1 MMTLDDID
9 LTRLPEREGLFPHD
23 WFTLLRREAPV
34 WYHPH
39 VAGVPELEGQGFWV
53 VSRHEDLRTVS
64 QDWERFSSERKGVF
78 VRDDFSGQLGVN
90 MMLTDP
96 PLQTRMRNL
105 VNKAFTPRA
114 CKRLEE
120 NVRKRSRSLI
130 ERVSEQ
136 GSCEFVYDVAAE
148 IPVSVIADILGVPES
163 DRPQM
168 RDLVVRIL
176 TADPDS
182 DETPAAQ
189 AELFGLARPILDAKR
204 RHPEDDILSVLSQ
217 SRISDDEG
225 THALTEHQ
233 LEAFFIQLVFAGTE
247 TTWSAQAGGL
257 LALLEHPAELAAL
270 RTDPGLIPSAVE
282 EILRWTTPVT
292 YFSRTATCDTE
303 LRGQQIAEGEK
314 VTIWYPSAN
323 RDEAV
328 FDDPFRFDVRR
339 SPNAHV
345 SFGAGGPHFCL
356 GANLARME
364 LRIVFE
370 ELLRGLDE
378 IELAGPLERH
388 ATAWDMAVFG
398 SLKRMP
404 IRFRATPG

>member
-1 MMTLDDID
+1 
-9 LTRLPEREGLFPHD
+9 
-23 WFTLLRREAPV
+23 
-34 WYHPH
+34 
-39 VAGVPELEGQGFWV
+39 VPELGGRGFWV
-53 VSRHEDLRTVS
+53 VSRHEDLRRVS
-64 QDWERFSSERKGVF
+64 QDWEAFSSERKGVF

-120 NVRKRSRSLI
+120 NVRRRSRALVARI
-130 ERVSEQ
+130 AEQ
-136 GSCEFVYDVAAE
+136 GACEFVYDVAAE
-148 IPVSVIADILGVPES
+148 IPLNVIADILGVPES
-163 DRPQM
+163 DRPRL

-176 TADPDS
+176 TADPGT
-182 DETPAAQ
+182 DETPVVQ
-189 AELFGLARPILDAKR
+189 GELFGLAQPILDRKR
-204 RHPEDDILSVLSQ
+204 RHPDDDILSVLTR
-217 SRISDDEG
+217 SRITDDEG

-233 LEAFFIQLVFAGTE
+233 LEAFFIQLTFAGTE

-257 LALLEHPAELAAL
+257 LALLENPRELAAL
-270 RTDPGLIPSAVE
+270 RADPALIPSAVE

-292 YFSRTATCDTE
+292 YFSRTATRDCE
-303 LRGQQIAEGEK
+303 LGDRQILEGEK

-323 RDEAV
+323 RDESV

-339 SPNAHV
+339 SPNPHV
-345 SFGAGGPHFCL
+345 AFGAGGPHFCL

-370 ELLRGLDE
+370 ELLRGLEE
-378 IELAGPLERH
+378 IELAGPVERH
-388 ATAWDMAVFG
+388 DTAWDMAVFG
-398 SLKRMP
+398 SPKRMP
-404 IRFRATPG
+404 IRYRAAAA